1 VKKSTASI
9 ENITPPTERD
19 LGGVRV
25 YLVEATFR
33 LDEPDD
39 QSSIATQ
46 VCFED
51 LDRVSGISHDTARL
65 LKLDWSKSVYPI
77 ENGVS
82 LPRSLPIPAG
92 RSAKDSMSCCRMFP
106 NNVLQTVGHIERK
119 KPQNVGAIT
128 APAENLSL

>member
-1 VKKSTASI
+1 MKKSTASI

-51 LDRVSGISHDTARL
+51 LDKVSGISHDTARL

-77 ENGVS
+77 ENGVFVAA
-82 LPRSLPIPAG
+82 LPADPGWKVGKRFHVMLP
-92 RSAKDSMSCCRMFP
+92 
-106 NNVLQTVGHIERK
+106 NVSQ
-119 KPQNVGAIT
+119 
-128 APAENLSL
+128 